1 MNTEE
6 LTEVVTALHQLCM
19 AQAGKIAALET
30 VSDAVVAAVGMAFP
44 PLIGELSKHIEG
56 LACYNRDSVGE
67 DSVSSYE
74 AKLAEVLNNLRVLQ
88 GR

>member
-19 AQAGKIAALET
+19 TQAGRIAALET
-30 VSDAVVAAVGMAFP
+30 VSDAVVATVGIAFP
-44 PLIGELSKHIEG
+44 PLLGELSKHIEG
-56 LACYNRDSVGE
+56 LAKYNRESVGE
-67 DSVSSYE
+67 DSVTSYD
-74 AKLAEVLNNLRVLQ
+74 AKLDNILNNLRILQ